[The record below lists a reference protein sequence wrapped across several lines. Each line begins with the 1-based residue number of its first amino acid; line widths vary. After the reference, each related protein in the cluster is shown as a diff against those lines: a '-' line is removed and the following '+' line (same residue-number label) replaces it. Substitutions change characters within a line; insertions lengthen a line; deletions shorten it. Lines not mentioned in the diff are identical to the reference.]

1 MLRKYCRFTKMRL
14 KRHIAILA
22 SCLAAAFFL
31 GAIDAKVL
39 SISDLFL
46 LNGNGIA
53 LFVYTLLFMAVAYT
67 GYWIY
72 IRRKNF

>member
-1 MLRKYCRFTKMRL
+1 MRL

-22 SCLAAAFFL
+22 SCLAATFFL
-31 GAIDAKVL
+31 RTTNAETLTVSA
-39 SISDLFL
+39 LFL

-72 IRRKNF
+72 IREKNF